1 MTLTALAVVSLL
13 VMFGAPALV
22 KILAQLRRRRARRRM
37 GDRALVREALALGG
51 RIQLHRTPPLHGMQP
66 GRSYLVTVDLL
77 LATDKLIIAS
87 DRGLIADLGR
97 NPARLALAVSPGPQR
112 LLIEGRIPVPGR
124 PDGRYRLQLVV
135 EHAAAWADS
144 LQAFVRSS
152 GREERA
158 PARPDLS

>member
-37 GDRALVREALALGG
+37 ADRALVREAQGLGG

-66 GRSYLVTVDLL
+66 GRSYPLTVDLL
-77 LATDKLIIAS
+77 LASDKVIIAS
-87 DRGLIADLGR
+87 DRGLIADLGKS
-97 NPARLALAVSPGPQR
+97 PPRLALARSPGPQR

-135 EHAAAWADS
+135 EHASAWADA
-144 LQAFVRSS
+144 LQPFVRPSEAEPS
-152 GREERA
+152 A
-158 PARPDLS
+158 PAPPDLS